1 MTLIEQIATY
11 LDSDLNLGTLGTDI
25 FVGFSPDSESTPVG
39 IISVLDTG
47 GTEPSAYIPTFSPTF
62 QVFIRDVDYDTGK
75 AVLDSVRNA
84 LHQFEG
90 TLVAGQTYFYYILA
104 ISEGG
109 HLGRDEAG
117 RDLFSIN
124 FRCKTR

>member
-1 MTLIEQIATY
+1 MTLIEQVATY
-11 LDSDLNLGTLGTDI
+11 LDDTLGLGTIGTDLFI
-25 FVGFSPDSESTPVG
+25 GYAPDSESTPDS
-39 IISVLDTG
+39 IIAVLDTG
-47 GTEPSAYIPTFSPTF
+47 GTAPDPYLPTYVPTF
-62 QVFIRDVDYDTGK
+62 QVFIRSDNYDNGK
-75 AVLDSVRNA
+75 ATLDSVRG
-84 LHQFEG
+84 LHQ
-90 TLVAGQTYFYYILA
+90 LVGELVSGQTYFYYILA

>member
-1 MTLIEQIATY
+1 MTLIEQVATY
-11 LDSDLNLGTLGTDI
+11 LDVDLNLGTLGTDI
-25 FVGFSPDSESTPVG
+25 FVGYAPDSESTPVD

-47 GTEPSAYIPTFSPTF
+47 GEEPSAFIPTFVPTF

-75 AVLDSVRNA
+75 AILDSVRNA

-90 TLVAGQTYFYYILA
+90 TLVSGQTYFYYILA

>member
-1 MTLIEQIATY
+1 MTLIEQVATY
-11 LDSDLNLGTLGTDI
+11 LQTTLHLGTIGTDI
-25 FVGFSPDSESTPVG
+25 FIGYAPDSENTPAQ
-39 IISVLDTG
+39 IIAVIDTG
-47 GTEPSAYIPTFSPTF
+47 GTEPDPYIPTFMPTF
-62 QVFIRDVDYDTGK
+62 QVFIRAANYDAGK
-75 AVLDSVRNA
+75 TLLDAVRA
-84 LHQFEG
+84 LHRTSDG
-90 TLVAGQTYFYYILA
+90 YLVAGQTFFYYILA

>member
-1 MTLIEQIATY
+1 MTLIEQVATY
-11 LDSDLNLGTLGTDI
+11 LQDDLSLGTIGTNI
-25 FVGFSPDSESTPVG
+25 FIGFAPDSESTPTQ

-47 GTEPSAYIPTFSPTF
+47 GTAPDPYLPTYMPTF
-62 QVFIRDVDYDTGK
+62 QVFIRAADYDTGK
-75 AVLDSVRNA
+75 AILDSVRG
-84 LHQFEG
+84 LHQFKG
-90 TLVAGQTYFYYILA
+90 SLVSGQTYFYYILA